1 MTLTELKKK
10 KNSNQISRDSKRSTS
25 NFFWTLNC

>member
-1 MTLTELKKK
+1 MTLTELKK